1 MTGTGAL
8 RAVIFDFDGVL
19 ANSEPLHFRAWRD
32 TLAELDVTLS
42 SADYYDRYLG
52 YDDVEMIEN
61 LARDRG
67 LGFDH
72 KRQATLVAEKGERF
86 IELQQG
92 EGVLF
97 PGAADLVRACA
108 AHVPLAIASGALRHE
123 IEDILAHHRLLPHF
137 RAIVASGDTARS
149 KPAPDP
155 YRRAFELLQPFAAG
169 LVPSQCVAIEDSRW
183 GLQSA
188 RGVGLR
194 CVAVASSYPAAEL
207 AADADLVVGCIADL
221 RMEQLREVCAR

>member
-1 MTGTGAL
+1 MTSGCAL
-8 RAVIFDFDGVL
+8 RGVIFDFDGVL

-32 TLAELDVTLS
+32 TLAELGVILS
-42 SADYYDRYLG
+42 SAEYYDRYLG
-52 YDDVEMIEN
+52 FDDVEMIEN
-61 LARDRG
+61 LVRDRT
-67 LGFDH
+67 LGFDQ
-72 KRQATLVAEKGERF
+72 KRQATLIAEKGERF

-97 PGAADLVRACA
+97 PGAAELVRTCA

-123 IEDILAHHRLLPHF
+123 IEEILSHHHLLGHF

-155 YRRAFELLQPFAAG
+155 YRRAFELLKPFADGMKPA
-169 LVPSQCVAIEDSRW
+169 QCVAIEDSRW

-194 CVAVASSYPAAEL
+194 CVAVAASYPAAEL
-207 AADADLVVGCIADL
+207 AADADLVVGSVADL
-221 RMEQLREVCAR
+221 GVDQLREVCAR